1 METVYAQNGSDIPR
15 EQAREEIKAIFAAKK
30 PEELLYLYDIMD
42 ALDLRYELVADI
54 CQELERT
61 GEIQGVK
68 VEYDIHTKVSALLK
82 TADSDLLM
90 RLVDILFERHYDP
103 EPLSPTELAAIKEAE
118 EARRR
123 VDKDYFTPWEEV
135 KKDLG
140 L

>member
-1 METVYAQNGSDIPR
+1 MEIVFTRTGRDITR
-15 EQAREEIKAIFAAKK
+15 DQAKEEIKAIFAAKK
-30 PEELLYLYDIMD
+30 PDELLYLDGIMD

-54 CQELERT
+54 CQELERA

-68 VEYDIHTKVSALLK
+68 FEYDIHTKVAALLK
-82 TADSDLLM
+82 TADADLLR

-103 EPLSPTELAAIKEAE
+103 EPLSPVELAAIEEAD

-123 VDKDYFTPWEEV
+123 GDKNYFIPWEEV
-135 KKDLG
+135 KKELG